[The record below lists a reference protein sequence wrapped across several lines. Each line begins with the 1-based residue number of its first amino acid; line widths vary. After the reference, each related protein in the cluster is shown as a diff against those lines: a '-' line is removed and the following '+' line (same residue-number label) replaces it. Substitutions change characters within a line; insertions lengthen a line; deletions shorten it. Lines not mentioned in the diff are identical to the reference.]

1 MKFVIDRF
9 EGDFAIV
16 ELSDGRITQIP
27 RIVVPPNAK
36 EGDIILLIVEV
47 DETANRKASIEREM
61 ESLFKD

>member
-16 ELSDGRITQIP
+16 ELKDGSVAQIP
-27 RIVVPPNAK
+27 RIVIPPNAK

-47 DETANRKASIEREM
+47 DETANKKAFIEREM
-61 ESLFKD
+61 ESLFKE